1 MDDFDPNDE
10 PEAGNGD
17 GAHHGHDRVK
27 SQGAT
32 HPDETPGGKLIAVTG
47 SGLSGPFIRRPVM
60 TVLLTLAVI
69 VAGVATYNKLAVNDL
84 PAVDYPIIQ
93 VSCSYPGANPEAM
106 ANNIATPLEKQFL
119 QIPGLDL
126 ITSSSTQSNTS
137 LTLQFN
143 LSKSITD
150 AATDVQAAIQ
160 RATGKLPL
168 DLPSPPTFTKTN
180 PNDQAVYLLGL
191 LSDTLT
197 DGDLYKYASTAVAQ
211 RISIL
216 PGVSQVSI
224 YGVQGAIR
232 IKADPAALATRG
244 LTMDDLANAIQA
256 GTVYS
261 GAGQFDGVHR
271 TFVLQPNG
279 QIDTAEGYRNL
290 IVAKNREGSPV
301 YLRDVADVRQSVQ
314 DERTSRTFW
323 ARGFTPPGSVTV
335 LAVSR
340 QAGANAVAVAD
351 SVKAL
356 IPELRSSLPGSITL
370 VPVFDRSQ
378 TIVNSVHDV
387 QVTLMIAFILVV
399 LVIYVF
405 LGRATDTL
413 IPAVAL
419 PMSLFITVTAMYLF
433 DFSINNLT
441 LMALTLAIG
450 FLVDDAIVFLEN
462 VVRRSEHGESIV
474 RAAYNSAGEI
484 SFTILSMTLSLAA
497 VFIPLVFLPGLL
509 GRIFREFS
517 VTIIVAIL
525 ASGLVS
531 LTLTPLMCARMLREH
546 EPGHKRSRMER
557 WTGDFIKGV
566 IARYGRALDWFLDRA
581 YLAVPILLACVIG
594 LWFFSTHLPFTLLP
608 RGDSGFARGVFIAQ
622 EGSSPAQMRAYQ
634 QQVNEKLRADPSVDK
649 FFTNAG
655 TASRTSSSQGI
666 VFAIF
671 KPREERAPIDQC
683 ITQMQKYLNTIPGI
697 TSVITPQPVL
707 QINVG
712 ATNQT
717 QGQYAYTI
725 SGIVPEDVYGASN
738 DLMTKLQTFKGFASV
753 RSDFYNNTPNLTV
766 DIDRERAALYGVS
779 TAAVQSLLRNAY
791 SQNYV
796 YLIKEPDDQYQ
807 VILEVKDNERALPSD
822 LDNLYVRSSASGT
835 VFSSGSGGGVATTS
849 GLGGGLVPLR
859 AVTSVKEILGPQAVN
874 HFNQFTSV
882 TISFNLLPDVAIG
895 DATKFIENS
904 FAQVHQKYPGIQS
917 TFQGEALVFRQLF
930 QALPLLLL
938 GAIFVMYVI
947 LGILYESYVHPVTVL
962 FPAIVPAV
970 VGGLFTL
977 WLFGST
983 LSLYS
988 VIGLF
993 LLLGI
998 VKKNGIMVVD
1008 FALQRIDEGWDL
1020 RSAIH
1025 EASIERFRPI
1035 MMTTLAALMGAVPL
1049 ALGFGQDAAS
1059 RRPLGL
1065 VIVGGLIFSQ
1075 MVTLFVT
1082 PVIYLWLE
1090 WFQENVLDRVPFL
1103 RSGHTHH
1110 DGPGQS
1116 RPKAAGASE
1125 RVAGA
1130 SSGSLGPRR
1139 MVSSAAATHPPASL
1153 SRRGTNAER

>member
-1 MDDFDPNDE
+1 MDPSEEYDGV
-10 PEAGNGD
+10 GNSEY
-17 GAHHGHDRVK
+17 K
-27 SQGAT
+27 SQDRYHAESTSVGG
-32 HPDETPGGKLIAVTG
+32 TPQSPKLVPVQGT
-47 SGLSGPFIRRPVM
+47 GLSGPFIRRPVM
-60 TVLLTLAVI
+60 TVLLTLSVI
-69 VAGVATYNKLAVNDL
+69 VAGIATYSKLAVNDL

-93 VSCSYPGANPEAM
+93 VSCAYPGADPVTM

-119 QIPGLDL
+119 QIPGLDI

-137 LTLQFN
+137 LTLQFV

-160 RATGKLPL
+160 RATGKLPI
-168 DLPSPPTFTKTN
+168 DLPSPPTFSKTN
-180 PNDQAVYLLGL
+180 PNDQAVYLVGFM
-191 LSDTLT
+191 SDTLT
-197 DGDLYKYASTAVAQ
+197 DGDLYKYASTVVAQ
-211 RISIL
+211 RMAIL
-216 PGVSQVSI
+216 PGVSQVNI

-232 IKADPAALATRG
+232 IKADPAALASRG
-244 LTMDDLANAIQA
+244 LTMDDLANAIKA

-261 GAGQFDGVHR
+261 GAGQFDGPHR

-279 QIDTAEGYRNL
+279 QIDQAEGYRNL
-290 IVAKNREGSPV
+290 IVARNQDRSPV
-301 YLRDVADVRQSVQ
+301 YLRDIAEVKQSVQ
-314 DERTSRTFW
+314 DERTSRFFW
-323 ARGFTPPGSVTV
+323 VRGFARPPGTTVV

-340 QAGANAVAVAD
+340 QAGANAVEVAN

-356 IPELRSSLPGSITL
+356 FPELRASLPGSISFL
-370 VPVFDRSQ
+370 PVFDRSQ

-387 QVTLMIAFILVV
+387 RATLMIAFVLVV
-399 LVIYVF
+399 MVIYVF

-419 PMSLFITVTAMYLF
+419 PLSLLLTFVVMYMLG
-433 DFSINNLT
+433 FSINNLT

-462 VVRRSEHGESIV
+462 VIRRAEHGESILK
-474 RAAYNSAGEI
+474 AAYNTAGEI

-497 VFIPLVFLPGLL
+497 VFIPLVLLPGLL
-509 GRIFREFS
+509 GRIFQEFS
-517 VTIIVAIL
+517 ITIIVAIL

-531 LTLTPLMCARMLREH
+531 LTLTPLMCARILGERRA
-546 EPGHKRSRMER
+546 GHKKARMER
-557 WTGDFIKGV
+557 WTGDFIQRV
-566 IARYGRALDWFLDRA
+566 IAAYSRALDKFLDRA
-581 YLAVPILLACVIG
+581 WLAVPILLACIVG
-594 LWFFSTHLPFTLLP
+594 LVFFFTHLPFTLLP
-608 RGDSGFARGVFIAQ
+608 VGDSGFARGVFITQ
-622 EGSSPAQMRAYQ
+622 EGASPEQMRGFQ
-634 QQVNEKLRADPSVDK
+634 KQVNAKLQEDPSIAQ
-649 FFTNAG
+649 FFTNVG
-655 TASRTSSSQGI
+655 TGSRTALSQGI
-666 VFAIF
+666 IFCVF
-671 KPREERAPIDQC
+671 KPREERDPIEQC
-683 ITQMQKYLNTIPGI
+683 LLRLQKSVSSIPGL
-697 TSVITPQPVL
+697 TAVISPSPVL

-717 QGQYAYTI
+717 QGQYAYTL
-725 SGIVPEDVYGASN
+725 SGIVPEDVYKAA
-738 DLMTKLQTFKGFASV
+738 DQMMAKLRQFKGFASV
-753 RSDFYNNTPNLTV
+753 RSDYYNSTPNLTV
-766 DIDRERAALYGVS
+766 NIDRERAATYGVS
-779 TAAVQSLLRNAY
+779 TSAIQSLLKNAY

-796 YLIKEPDDQYQ
+796 YLIKQPDDQYQ
-807 VILEVKDNERALPSD
+807 VILEVKDNERATPAD
-822 LDNLYVRSSASGT
+822 LNNLYVRSNTGNTIAQ
-835 VFSSGSGGGVATTS
+835 SGGTSSAVTTTTGTAS
-849 GLGGGLVPLR
+849 DLVPLR
-859 AVTSVKEILGPQAVN
+859 AVTTTKQVVGPQAVN
-874 HFNQFTSV
+874 HFDQFTSV
-882 TISFNLLPDVAIG
+882 TINFNLLPGEAIG
-895 DATKFIENS
+895 DATKFIEDS
-904 FAQVHQKYPGIQS
+904 FAQIHQELPSVQS

-930 QALPLLLL
+930 QALPLLLI

-977 WLFGST
+977 WIFGST

-1025 EASIERFRPI
+1025 EASVERFRPI
-1035 MMTTLAALMGAVPL
+1035 MMTTLAALMGAIPL

-1090 WFQENVLDRVPFL
+1090 WFQEHVLDKVPFL
-1103 RSGHTHH
+1103 RSAHYHEYEA
-1110 DGPGQS
+1110 QS
-1116 RPKAAGASE
+1116 GKEQEFEPVPAGA
-1125 RVAGA
+1125 
-1130 SSGSLGPRR
+1130 PQ
-1139 MVSSAAATHPPASL
+1139 
-1153 SRRGTNAER
+1153 

>member
-1 MDDFDPNDE
+1 MADSDQHDG
-10 PEAGNGD
+10 AGNHEHD
-17 GAHHGHDRVK
+17 SPRRAPDRQQPARPVTAGAPPKD
-27 SQGAT
+27 
-32 HPDETPGGKLIAVTG
+32 TPGGKLIQVTG

-60 TVLLTLAVI
+60 TVLLTLSVI
-69 VAGVATYNKLAVNDL
+69 VAGFATYNKLAVNDL

-93 VSCSYPGANPEAM
+93 VTCSYPGANPDTM
-106 ANNIATPLEKQFL
+106 ANNVATPLEKQFL

-160 RATGKLPL
+160 RATGKLPI

-191 LSDTLT
+191 LTDTLT
-197 DGDLYKYASTAVAQ
+197 DGDLYKYASTAVQQ
-211 RISIL
+211 RIAIL
-216 PGVSQVSI
+216 PGVSQVNV

-232 IKADPAALATRG
+232 IKADPAALASRG
-244 LTMDDLANAIQA
+244 LTMDDLASAIKA

-261 GAGQFDGVHR
+261 GAGQFDGPHR

-279 QIDTAEGYRNL
+279 QIDQAEGYSNL
-290 IVAKNREGSPV
+290 IVARNKDNSPV
-301 YLRDVADVRQSVQ
+301 FLRDVADVRQSVQ
-314 DERTSRTFW
+314 DERLSRTFW
-323 ARGFTPPGSVTV
+323 MRGFNPPGSVVV

-340 QAGANAVAVAD
+340 QAGANAVEVAK

-356 IPELRSSLPGSITL
+356 FPELRASLPGSITL

-378 TIVNSVHDV
+378 SIVSSVADV
-387 QVTLMIAFILVV
+387 QFTLLIAFVLVV
-399 LVIYVF
+399 LVIYAF

-419 PMSLFITVTAMYLF
+419 PLSLLLTVAVMYMLNY
-433 DFSINNLT
+433 SINNLT

-462 VVRRSEHGESIV
+462 VVRRAEHGESILK
-474 RAAYNSAGEI
+474 ATYNSAGEI

-525 ASGLVS
+525 SSGLVS
-531 LTLTPLMCARMLREH
+531 LTLTPLMCARMLGERKA
-546 EPGHKRSRMER
+546 GHKRARMEK
-557 WTGDFIKGV
+557 WSGDFIKRV
-566 IARYGRALDWFLDRA
+566 IAAYGRALDKFLDRA
-581 YLAVPILLACVIG
+581 WLTVPILLVCIVG
-594 LWFFSTHLPFTLLP
+594 LWFFFTHLPFTLLP
-608 RGDSGFARGVFIAQ
+608 PGDSGFVRGVFIAQ
-622 EGSSPAQMRAYQ
+622 EGSSPAQMRIYQ
-634 QQVNEKLRADPSVDK
+634 QQVNQKLEEDLNIGQ
-649 FFTNAG
+649 FFTLAG
-655 TASRTSSSQGI
+655 FSSRTAGSQ
-666 VFAIF
+666 ALIF
-671 KPREERAPIDQC
+671 GFLKPKSERPPIDQC
-683 ITQMQKYLNTIPGI
+683 ILRLQKSISTIPG
-697 TSVITPQPVL
+697 VIAVLQPNPVL

-725 SGIVPEDVYGASN
+725 SGIVPNDVYAAA
-738 DLMTKLQTFKGFASV
+738 DQLMAKLRSFKGFSSV
-753 RSDFYNNTPNLTV
+753 RSDYYNNTPNLTV
-766 DIDRERAALYGVS
+766 DIDRERAAMYGVS
-779 TAAVQSLLRNAY
+779 TFAVQSLLRTAY

-796 YLIKEPDDQYQ
+796 YLIKQPDDQYQ
-807 VILEVKDNERALPSD
+807 VILEVKDNERARPAD
-822 LDNLYVRSSASGT
+822 LDNLYVRSN
-835 VFSSGSGGGVATTS
+835 SGGGTISSGGAGSAAITTTT
-849 GLGGGLVPLR
+849 GTAANLVPLR
-859 AVTSVKEILGPQAVN
+859 AVTSTKQIVGPQAVN
-874 HFNQFTSV
+874 HFDQFTSV
-882 TISFNLLPDVAIG
+882 TINFNLLPNVAIG
-895 DATKFIENS
+895 DATKFIEDS
-904 FAQVHQKYPGIQS
+904 FAQVHQQLPSVQA

-930 QALPLLLL
+930 HALPLLLL
-938 GAIFVMYVI
+938 SAIFVMYVI
-947 LGILYESYVHPVTVL
+947 LGILYESYVHPITVL
-962 FPAIVPAV
+962 FPAIVPAI

-977 WLFGST
+977 WIFGST

-993 LLLGI
+993 LLIGI

-1008 FALQRIDEGWDL
+1008 FALQRIDEGLDL

-1025 EASIERFRPI
+1025 EASVERFRPI

-1049 ALGFGQDAAS
+1049 ALGFGSDGSS

-1075 MVTLFVT
+1075 MITLFVT

-1090 WFQENVLDRVPFL
+1090 WFQEHVLDRVPFL
-1103 RSGHTHH
+1103 RSAHTHH
-1110 DGPGQS
+1110 EGEPAPEPSETGDGRIKPV
-1116 RPKAAGASE
+1116 PAGA
-1125 RVAGA
+1125 
-1130 SSGSLGPRR
+1130 
-1139 MVSSAAATHPPASL
+1139 H
-1153 SRRGTNAER
+1153 